1 MKNTRIALFSFV
13 AIVLAAASL
22 YAQPQN
28 DFAISV
34 GWFPTNFSSSA
45 RLSPSQGQGTT
56 VDLEDLGFNTNV
68 QNVRLEG
75 FWRFKPRH
83 RVEFAYTSWRRSAE
97 TTVDRSFQWGDGLF
111 GVGAHVKGANNAQFI
126 KLAYAY
132 SLMRTDSTDIALSA
146 GFDTLW
152 NKTTIEGNATMSGP
166 NGGTVS
172 ADYKGRKDYIAP
184 APVFGVNANYLA
196 TPKTLLRGTAEYF
209 QVNNVQDTD
218 FKILDLR
225 GSVDY
230 LFSPSYSVGV
240 GYTYV
245 AYKVGRPRFGGEY
258 DFSGPLL
265 YFAYRR

>member
-1 MKNTRIALFSFV
+1 MKTTRIALFSLL
-13 AIVLAAASL
+13 AIVAAASL

-45 RLSPSQGQGTT
+45 RLSPSSGQGS
-56 VDLEDLGFNTNV
+56 DINLEDDLGFNTNV
-68 QNVRLEG
+68 QNLRLEG

-83 RVEFAYTSWRRSAE
+83 RVDFAYTSWRRSAE
-97 TTVDRSFQWGDGLF
+97 TTLARDIQWGDGAF
-111 GVGAHVKGANNAQFI
+111 GVGAHIAAKNNAQFI

-132 SLMRTDSTDIALSA
+132 SLMRTETTDIALSA

-152 NKTTIEGNATMSGP
+152 NTTTLEGDATVNGP
-166 NGGTVS
+166 NGGIVTGN
-172 ADYKGRKDYIAP
+172 YKGKKSYIAP

-196 TPKTLLRGTAEYF
+196 TPKTLLRGTVEYF

-218 FKILDLR
+218 FKIVDLR
-225 GSVDY
+225 GSADY
-230 LFSPSYSVGV
+230 LFSPSYSVGL

-245 AYKVGRPRFGGEY
+245 AYKVGRPRFGGKY